1 MTDSPRSGG
10 RIPLWR
16 DTRVLAIISQIVV
29 LAVVVFGAWLLFGNL
44 FDNMTEKGL
53 FPNFAFLG
61 QTAGFDIGESL
72 INYEFTDTYGHA
84 LFVGLINTLLVSVL
98 GIILATLLG
107 LIIGV
112 ARLSNN
118 WLIAKLSL
126 GYVELFRNTP
136 LLLQLFVIY
145 FAVFLQLPRV
155 EQAVA
160 LPGNIFVSN
169 RGLYF
174 PRPVA
179 QDTAQVWAIFVIAG
193 VGLAA
198 LAWWRAGRYE
208 AAGEPTRY
216 LRWVAMAALFGLP
229 LMGWFL
235 VGSAPFQNDLPEF
248 GRFNFSGGASL
259 SPEFAALLLG
269 LALYTAAFIAEI
281 VRGGIQAV
289 TTGQREAARSIG
301 LSESQVLR
309 LIVLP
314 QALRVIIPPLTSQ
327 YLNLVKNSSLA
338 IAIGYSEIF
347 NISNTISNQTGQPLA
362 VIIVVMAMYLTLSLI
377 TSVLMNFYNRRV
389 QITQR

>member
-1 MTDSPRSGG
+1 MTNVPRSGG
-10 RIPLWR
+10 RIPIWR
-16 DTRVLAIISQIVV
+16 DVRVLAIISQIVV
-29 LAVVVFGAWLLFGNL
+29 LLVVGLATWLLLGNL
-44 FDNMTEKGL
+44 FDNMNQKGL
-53 FPNFAFLG
+53 FPSFDFIG

-72 INYEFTDTYGHA
+72 INYEPTDTYGHA

-118 WLIAKLSL
+118 WLVAKLSL

-155 EQAVA
+155 ESAIA
-160 LPGNIFVSN
+160 LPGDIFISN

-174 PRPVA
+174 PRPIA
-179 QDTAQVWAIFVIAG
+179 QETVQVWSIFLIAA

-198 LAWWRAGRYE
+198 LAWWQAGRRE
-208 AAGEPTRY
+208 AAGKPTLR
-216 LRWVAMAALFGLP
+216 LRWVSLALLFAVP
-229 LMGWFL
+229 LIGWFL
-235 VGSAPFQNDLPEF
+235 VGSAPFKNDLPEF

-289 TTGQREAARSIG
+289 TQGQREAARSVG

-327 YLNLVKNSSLA
+327 YMNLVKNSSLA

-347 NISNTISNQTGQPLA
+347 NVSNTISNQTGQPLA
-362 VIIVVMAMYLTLSLI
+362 VILVVMAMYLILSLI

>member
-1 MTDSPRSGG
+1 MTSSPRPGG
-10 RIPLWR
+10 GIPLWR
-16 DTRVLAIISQIVV
+16 DVRVLAIISQIVV
-29 LAVVVFGAWLLFGNL
+29 LLLVGAAAWLLFGQL
-44 FDNMTEKGL
+44 FDNLTEKGL
-53 FPNFAFLG
+53 FPNFNFLG
-61 QTAGFDIGESL
+61 LTAGFDIGESL

-107 LIIGV
+107 LVVGV
-112 ARLSNN
+112 ARLSSN
-118 WLIAKLSL
+118 WLVAKLAL

-155 EQAVA
+155 EEAIA
-160 LPGNIFVSN
+160 LPGDIFISQ

-179 QDTAQVWAIFVIAG
+179 QDTVQLWAIFVLAG
-193 VGLAA
+193 IGLAA
-198 LAWWRAGRYE
+198 LSWWRAGRLE
-208 AAGEPTRY
+208 AAGRRTMN
-216 LRWVAMAALFGLP
+216 LRWVSLIALFGLP
-229 LMGWFL
+229 IVGWVL
-235 VGSAPFQNDLPEF
+235 VGQAPFQNELPEF

-259 SPEFAALLLG
+259 SPEFSALLFG

-289 TTGQREAARSIG
+289 TKGQREAARAVG
-301 LSESQVLR
+301 LTEGQTLR

-338 IAIGYSEIF
+338 IAIGYSDVF
-347 NISNTISNQTGQPLA
+347 NVSNTISNQTGQPIA
-362 VIIVVMAMYLTLSLI
+362 VILVVMAVIVVLALTSP
-377 TSVLMNFYNRRV
+377 YWR
-389 QITQR
+389 